1 MQRSGLSCLMNDM
14 MEHGATRVRIYLGK
28 AHDMLLG
35 FIPLVLLA
43 KNYNYTRDR
52 VCSSSVTSK
61 TFSRPSPS
69 HRAIQTGRANVKC
82 IV

>member
-1 MQRSGLSCLMNDM
+1 MNDM

-43 KNYNYTRDR
+43 KKR
-52 VCSSSVTSK
+52 SSLLFLGYVQDLLPS
-61 TFSRPSPS
+61 FSLPQSNPNR
-69 HRAIQTGRANVKC
+69 
-82 IV
+82 